1 MTPRTVAI
9 SLKIPDNAAYT
20 ALTALRRI
28 GLELGHV
35 DRREIWQLED
45 AGAPETLVERIT
57 ANAAI
62 FNPNKHRVA
71 VLAHQH
77 PETGE
82 TWISSTARHDEVRER
97 LGGTGIEGV
106 LRARHSV
113 AWRLRDR
120 HRDPVGRATLAAAVE
135 GLLCNPA
142 VEEAR
147 YEGDPSA

>member
-1 MTPRTVAI
+1 VRRTVAI
-9 SLKIPDNAAYT
+9 SLKIPDNSAYT

-28 GLELGHV
+28 GLELGQV

-45 AGAPETLVERIT
+45 AGVPETVAERVS

-71 VLAHQH
+71 VLDHQY
-77 PETGE
+77 PENGE
-82 TWISSTARHDEVRER
+82 VWISTIGRHDEVREH
-97 LGGTGIEGV
+97 LGGTGIDGV
-106 LRARHSV
+106 LHARRCIG
-113 AWRLRDR
+113 WRLRDS
-120 HRDPVGRATLAAAVE
+120 HGNPVERATLAAAVE

>member
-1 MTPRTVAI
+1 MRRTVAI
-9 SLKIPDNAAYT
+9 SLKIPDNSAYT

-28 GLELGHV
+28 GLELGRV

-45 AGAPETLVERIT
+45 SGAPDTLAERIS

-62 FNPNKHRVA
+62 FNPNKHRIA
-71 VLAHQH
+71 VLEHQH

-82 TWISSTARHDEVRER
+82 TWISTAGRHDEVREH

-106 LRARHSV
+106 LHARRSV
-113 AWRLRDR
+113 GWRLRDP
-120 HRDPVGRATLAAAVE
+120 HGNPVGRATLAAAVE